1 MSNGQISLTA
11 ALQKFLL
18 NYEDARLLVASSLNG
33 EELVSVSKDETI
45 TIDDKN
51 IVSGLGPTLQ
61 MEAEQS
67 KRLELGDIEHGL
79 TWINGRIL
87 LQMKIG
93 QIIVNM
99 LLEETA
105 NLGLIDEQCQCLTQ
119 LIQLNN
125 T

>member
-1 MSNGQISLTA
+1 MANGQITITA
-11 ALQKFLL
+11 ALQKFLH
-18 NYEDARLLVASSLNG
+18 NYEDARLLLISSLNG
-33 EELVSVSKDETI
+33 EELVNVCKDETI

-51 IVSGLGPTLQ
+51 IVNGLCPILQ

-67 KRLELGDIEHGL
+67 KRLELGDIEHSL

-93 QIIVNM
+93 QVIVSM

-105 NLGLIDEQCQCLTQ
+105 NLGLIEEQCQCLTR
-119 LIQLNN
+119 LIQASNM
-125 T
+125 

>member
-119 LIQLNN
+119 LLQLNN